1 MRARNHT
8 RLIHDNEIQKDVDVL
23 SLRTLILVIS
33 DIFDF
38 KETSSIDRNRYK
50 EEEING
56 LYKE

>member
-1 MRARNHT
+1 MRVRNNT
-8 RLIHDNEIQKDVDVL
+8 RLIQDNEIQKDVDVL

>member
-1 MRARNHT
+1 MRARDNMK
-8 RLIHDNEIQKDVDVL
+8 LIQKNEIPKNVDVL

-38 KETSSIDRNRYK
+38 KETNHHNRNRYM
-50 EEEING
+50 ENEING

>member
-1 MRARNHT
+1 MRVRNNT
-8 RLIHDNEIQKDVDVL
+8 RLIQDNEIQKDVDVL
-23 SLRTLILVIS
+23 SPRTLILVIF

-50 EEEING
+50 AEEING